1 MLHFPRR
8 TLARTSLLLI
18 ALTLLAGCATQGS
31 PVPTPSSTP
40 SETPST
46 TPTAANSIVY
56 SNKAYGFKFTLPIS
70 WTGYSI
76 VAEKWEGN
84 SVSTGKVV
92 ETGPLL
98 SIRHPLWTSA
108 AKRQDIPIL
117 IFTIK
122 QWVSLTA
129 EKFHVGAAPIPPS
142 ELARNSRY
150 VFALPARYNYAFPTG
165 FEEVEQILKGNPL
178 KAK

>member
-1 MLHFPRR
+1 MLHFPKR
-8 TLARTSLLLI
+8 TLTRTAVVLA
-18 ALTLLAGCATQGS
+18 ALALLASCATPGS

-40 SETPST
+40 SETPSA
-46 TPTAANSIVY
+46 TPTPANSFVY
-56 SNKAYGFKFTLPIS
+56 SNTAYGFKFTLPNS

-76 VAEKWEGN
+76 VTEKWEGN
-84 SVSTGKVV
+84 SVGTGKIV

-98 SIRHPLWTSA
+98 SIRHPLWSAA
-108 AKRQDIPIL
+108 AKRQDIPIM
-117 IFTIK
+117 IFTIN
-122 QWVSLTA
+122 QWGSLTQ

-142 ELARNSRY
+142 ELGRNLKF

-178 KAK
+178 QGK

>member
-1 MLHFPRR
+1 MLAFPRR

-40 SETPST
+40 SETPSA
-46 TPTAANSIVY
+46 TPTPSNSIVY
-56 SNKAYGFKFTLPIS
+56 SNTAYGFKFTLPIS
-70 WTGYSI
+70 WMGYSI

-142 ELARNSRY
+142 ELGRNLKY

-165 FEEVEQILKGNPL
+165 FEEVEAILKSNPL

>member
-1 MLHFPRR
+1 MLHFPKR
-8 TLARTSLLLI
+8 TLTRTALVLV
-18 ALTLLAGCATQGS
+18 ALTLLSACATQGS

-40 SETPST
+40 TP
-46 TPTAANSIVY
+46 ANSFVY
-56 SNKAYGFKFTLPIS
+56 SNTAYGFNFTLPNS
-70 WTGYSI
+70 WRGYSI
-76 VAEKWEGN
+76 VASKWEGN

-122 QWVSLTA
+122 EWVSLTA

-165 FEEVEQILKGNPL
+165 FEEVEQILKDNPL
-178 KAK
+178 QAK